1 VAQPEQYKFKHLD
14 VNDGLSQNQVIT
26 FLKDSKGFVWI
37 GTMSGLN
44 RYDGHTIKVFLNNAQ
59 DSTSLHNNYINRLF
73 EVPDGRIGVL
83 TTGGLALYDPI
94 RESFQR
100 NLSDFYRQ
108 YQIFN
113 ADILDVQR
121 GIDHNYW
128 FVLSNGLLMHDRQT
142 NSNYRI
148 FHRQGDTT
156 SIVADTVTSFSCDKA
171 GRNWLIHRNGILENV
186 TVDTAG

>member
-1 VAQPEQYKFKHLD
+1 
-14 VNDGLSQNQVIT
+14 
-26 FLKDSKGFVWI
+26 
-37 GTMSGLN
+37 
-44 RYDGHTIKVFLNNAQ
+44 Q

-121 GIDHNYW
+121 GIDHKYW
-128 FVLSNGLLMHDRQT
+128 FVLSNVLLMHDRQT

-186 TVDTAG
+186 TVDTAGGRVVYRNDYLYRRNHGLDFDYRIVADADGDVWVYVANDNQGVYF